1 MELKIE
7 ENKKNINLQQCIIL
21 TKKSILLLVLLFL
34 VRFEMYS
41 QTNDPYSLK
50 KNDRQI
56 TALINACMSKTSF
69 IEFNCISKHLLTGRA
84 PYLLKILPVE
94 GTDSLMISLT
104 YNQLR
109 FYVWPL
115 SNVYGYYNAKGYPVF
130 VMKSDVIKNTEI
142 RRIQTS
148 IDVITV
154 MADSVLVID
163 TNLLFPADCY
173 HVLYT
178 FTFHKNL
185 LKNKTG
191 SVNYRVYYPVTQISR
206 QYWPVEFRDYLP
218 YYRYIFEYERARVP
232 WESCNCMEC
241 GPNYQFIRTPEE
253 IEKMKHG
260 TFEVNLRKWKNPII
274 E

>member
-1 MELKIE
+1 MTKLSK
-7 ENKKNINLQQCIIL
+7 LM
-21 TKKSILLLVLLFL
+21 KKSILLLVLLFL

-56 TALINACMSKTSF
+56 TALINACMSKTNF
-69 IEFNCISKHLLTGRA
+69 IRFNCISKHLLTGRA

-94 GTDSLMISLT
+94 GTDSLMISIT
-104 YNQLR
+104 SNQLR

-142 RRIQTS
+142 RRIHTS
-148 IDVITV
+148 IDLIAL
-154 MADSVLVID
+154 MADSVLVHD
-163 TNLLFPADCY
+163 TIPRSPGY
-173 HVLYT
+173 SSKVLYT
-178 FTFHKNL
+178 YTFHKDL

-218 YYRYIFEYERARVP
+218 DYIYKWEYKKRTAP
-232 WESCNCMEC
+232 WDNCNCMHC
-241 GPNYQFIRTPEE
+241 GPDFQFIRTPEE

>member
-1 MELKIE
+1 MTKLSK
-7 ENKKNINLQQCIIL
+7 L
-21 TKKSILLLVLLFL
+21 TKKAILLLVLLFI

-50 KNDRQI
+50 KNDRQV
-56 TALINACMSKTSF
+56 TALINACLAKTSF
-69 IEFNCISKHLLTGRA
+69 IVLNCKDKEYFITRSVT
-84 PYLLKILPVE
+84 YMLKILPVE
-94 GTDSLMISLT
+94 GTDSLMISIT
-104 YNQLR
+104 YSSLR

-115 SNVYGYYNAKGYPVF
+115 SNVYGYYNAKGNSVF
-130 VMKSDVIKNTEI
+130 VMKSDVIKNVEI
-142 RRIQTS
+142 RKIRTS
-148 IDVITV
+148 IDLIAL
-154 MADSVLVID
+154 MADSVLVHN
-163 TNLLFPADCY
+163 TKGRSPAKGS
-173 HVLYT
+173 HILYT
-178 FTFHKNL
+178 YTFHKDL

-218 YYRYIFEYERARVP
+218 YYKYIWEYEKHNAP
-232 WESCNCMEC
+232 WESCNCMVC
-241 GPNYQFIRTPEE
+241 GPDFQFIRTPEE